1 MSVGHRIER
10 VHWRAFNVAWRV
22 VGLLFLPVALGFL
35 AWGLW
40 VLVHPAATIAI
51 DGVPR
56 RDPGAKLMM
65 LALPVPHLALGIY
78 ALRRRTYRP
87 DLGDRLWFV
96 DPMAAKFEQS
106 GRRSWWTGDPL
117 PKVDPRASAA

>member
-1 MSVGHRIER
+1 MSVGPGIER
-10 VHWRAFNVAWRV
+10 MHWRAFNVAWRV

-40 VLVHPAATIAI
+40 VFVNPAATISV

-56 RDPGAKLMM
+56 RDLSAKLMM
-65 LALPVPHLALGIY
+65 LALPVPQLALGIY

-87 DLGDRLWFV
+87 DLGDRLWLV
-96 DPMAAKFEQS
+96 DPMAAKFEQR
-106 GRRSWWTGDPL
+106 GPRSWWTGDPL